1 MKLDFDE
8 GDAGF
13 FEARSLHRFIK
24 HARVSVQDDDMHELL
39 EFMDEAANT
48 HMRLSEFA
56 ALLDKHGTGDETWP
70 NFSVL
75 KHLWRQTIGSS
86 QVEAGLAEQRS
97 AALAR
102 AERAEQSAFE
112 ALAEMAKI
120 ERERDLARR
129 EVEKLRKELADLQS
143 PPP

>member
-8 GDAGF
+8 GEAGF
-13 FEARSLHRFIK
+13 FEARLLHRFIQ
-24 HARVSVQDDDMHELL
+24 HARIGVQDEEMLDLL
-39 EFMDEAANT
+39 EFMDESANT
-48 HMRLSEFA
+48 HMRLAEFA
-56 ALLDKHGTGDETWP
+56 VLFDKHGSGDETWP

-86 QVEAGLAEQRS
+86 QVEASLAEQRS

-120 ERERDLARR
+120 ERERDIARI
-129 EVEKLRKELADLQS
+129 EVEKLRKELAALQS